1 MWGIAGCPS
10 LTLSRFGNTGHK
22 LLPRNQTRWDLGCLH
37 LPQPWSLETPLFQQV
52 PSFFFLL
59 IFLISFFSP
68 FFFSIKQ
75 AQAYRVCLAGLRHV
89 LWLLRAVDFSPQHFP
104 SVCPQS
110 IPVALPSSHP
120 TLGMVQD
127 CSRQI
132 QLTEQLLGFFFFGF
146 FLEKGS

>member
-1 MWGIAGCPS
+1 MGNCW
-10 LTLSRFGNTGHK
+10 LSF
-22 LLPRNQTRWDLGCLH
+22 PD
-37 LPQPWSLETPLFQQV
+37 PQQV
-52 PSFFFLL
+52 WKHRAQAAPKEPDTMGPGLSASSTAMEPGNPSFPAGSFFFFLL

-132 QLTEQLLGFFFFGF
+132 QLTEQLLGFLFFGF